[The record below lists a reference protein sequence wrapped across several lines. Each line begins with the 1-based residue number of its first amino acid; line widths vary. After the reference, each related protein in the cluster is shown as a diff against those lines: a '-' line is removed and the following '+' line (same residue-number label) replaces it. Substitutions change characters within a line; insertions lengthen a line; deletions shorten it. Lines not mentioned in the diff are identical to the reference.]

1 VVGILGTIESLMANQ
16 TVEVVT
22 ALVLMPFVLV
32 IVLWI
37 VVLFIK
43 RIVSEH
49 PIVEKNQPLK
59 YERYEA
65 SNPPSGKARTQVS
78 MQYFGY
84 LVAFLALEPIVVLSF
99 IVLNSPTRIHL
110 SLQYLAAF
118 LGIYLP
124 LLGFAVHESR
134 KVEEWM
140 WR

>member
-1 VVGILGTIESLMANQ
+1 MSVLSTIEALMANQ
-16 TVEVVT
+16 TVEIVT
-22 ALVLMPFVLV
+22 AL
-32 IVLWI
+32 IVLPVILVVVLWL

-43 RIVSEH
+43 KLVSEH
-49 PIVEKNQPLK
+49 PAIDSRQPLK

-65 SNPPSGKARTQVS
+65 GNPPSGKAKVALS

-84 LVAFLALEPIVVLSF
+84 LVTFLALEPIVVLSF
-99 IVLNSPTRIHL
+99 IVLSSPEKIQL

-118 LGIYLP
+118 LGIYFP
-124 LLGFAVHESR
+124 LLGFAVYESR